1 MYAVGSRVTMNFA
14 HTERP
19 KGTVIEGTTRQT
31 EEPIDKWEDSQFHD
45 PLEHICI
52 AILLILKND

>member
-1 MYAVGSRVTMNFA
+1 MNFA
-14 HTERP
+14 HSERL

-52 AILLILKND
+52 AAILLILKND